1 MPWLRSSTSTS
12 TRSSLPSCIFT
23 LAFESSTWT
32 ERRPGCASESP
43 RGSTSMRC
51 TRFWCCGSA
60 SRTVISVLC
69 ATAPAGMV
77 SVLDPALSVAP
88 ALPTVC
94 TVDGLP
100 PPQAASASEAARTI
114 LLLRNIMEGSWDW
127 ADDQNAVPFHNP
139 GSPRQGTENTA
150 QRLHRAQFSRAD
162 PDQLEERLVLGPGLR
177 QIDRAIE
184 HPLLA
189 LSMLRGRT
197 GGLGHRLDRAAPAQ
211 RG

>member
-69 ATAPAGMV
+69 
-77 SVLDPALSVAP
+77 
-88 ALPTVC
+88 
-94 TVDGLP
+94 
-100 PPQAASASEAARTI
+100 EAARTI

-189 LSMLRGRT
+189 LSMLRGRA